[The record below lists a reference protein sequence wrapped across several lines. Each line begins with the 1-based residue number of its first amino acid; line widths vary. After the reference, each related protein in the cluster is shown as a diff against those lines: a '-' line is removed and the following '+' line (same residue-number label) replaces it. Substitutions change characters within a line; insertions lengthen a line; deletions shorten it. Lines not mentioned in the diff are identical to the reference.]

1 MVLVHF
7 LFALCTAVILS
18 LVFVFGFGRRRV
30 WSAVLIFFVL
40 ILLASWAGGIWLT
53 PIGPPLWEAYWLPF
67 LIAGLIFA
75 LVLVAAAAPPSR
87 RSSVE
92 LVEPAKEEVDKK
104 AAYWVVGI
112 FFWFL
117 IAVLIVAIVW
127 GYL

>member
-1 MVLVHF
+1 
-7 LFALCTAVILS
+7 
-18 LVFVFGFGRRRV
+18 
-30 WSAVLIFFVL
+30 
-40 ILLASWAGGIWLT
+40 
-53 PIGPPLWEAYWLPF
+53 
-67 LIAGLIFA
+67 
-75 LVLVAAAAPPSR
+75 
-87 RSSVE
+87 VE